1 MLAIPAIDIYEGRC
15 VRLQQGDYGR
25 QTVYAASPS
34 EVARQFADA
43 GISFLHIVDLEG
55 AKEKKVVN
63 WDSIS
68 AIVSVPGIAV
78 EVGGGIRTSE
88 DIRRLID
95 LGAQRVI
102 VGSVAAKSPELAEY
116 WIQQFSDTRIVI
128 GVDVKNG
135 SVAVNGWLE
144 DAQRE
149 PVFFLRD
156 MIKRGATT
164 FICTDISRDGMLQG
178 PHVEF
183 YKSMTAAFPAAAII
197 ASGGIARAA
206 DLVSLLPSKV
216 VGIVIGKAIYEG
228 TISLEEIKKF
238 NEQEI
243 KINSKQ

>member
-63 WDSIS
+63 WDYIS

-95 LGAQRVI
+95 LGAQ
-102 VGSVAAKSPELAEY
+102 SPELAEY

-216 VGIVIGKAIYEG
+216 IGIVIGKAIYEG

>member
-15 VRLQQGDYGR
+15 IRLQQGDYSR
-25 QTVYAASPS
+25 QTVYPASPS
-34 EVARQFADA
+34 EVARKFSNA
-43 GISFLHIVDLEG
+43 GISFLHIVDLQG

-68 AIVSVPGIAV
+68 AVVSVPGIAI
-78 EVGGGIRTSE
+78 EVGGGIRRSE
-88 DIRRLID
+88 DIRRLIE
-95 LGAQRVI
+95 LGVQRVI
-102 VGSVAAKSPELAEY
+102 VGSVAAKSPELTEY
-116 WIQQFSDTRIVI
+116 WIQQFGDTRIVI

-144 DAQRE
+144 DAQRG
-149 PVFFLRD
+149 PVFFLQD

-178 PHVEF
+178 PNVEF
-183 YKSMTAAFPAAAII
+183 YKGLTASFPAASII

-206 DLVSLLPSKV
+206 DLTSLLSSKV
-216 VGIVIGKAIYEG
+216 QGVVIGKAIYEG

-238 NEQEI
+238 NEQEVT
-243 KINSKQ
+243 NSKL